1 MKSKNGFTLIEILA
15 VLSVLALVA
24 ILIMPAFLS
33 AFSGARSTL
42 RKFDKDALIDAGRM
56 YLTDLDTGDKEYIYD
71 ENVALNDLNGH
82 NYKKGDRLTM
92 YDFRTYVIRRDGI
105 NVNAKTLVN
114 EGYYDK
120 RCKYKGEIVDGKPL
134 EKDQNCHVPENC
146 TLHLK
151 IDYDMDNGYYVTKG
165 YTVEIKSGCEK

>member
-1 MKSKNGFTLIEILA
+1 MKNNKGFTLIEILA

-24 ILIMPAFLS
+24 VLIVPAFLD
-33 AFSGARSTL
+33 AFSGARSKL
-42 RKFDKDALIDAGRM
+42 KKFDEDALIDAGKM
-56 YLTDLDTGDKEYIYD
+56 YVTDLDNGSKEYTYN
-71 ENVALNDLNGH
+71 ETAPLNDLNGH

-92 YDFRTYVIRRDGI
+92 YDFRTYVIRKDGI
-105 NVNAKTLVN
+105 DVDAKTLVN

-134 EKDQNCHVPENC
+134 EKDQNCHVPAEC
-146 TLHLK
+146 TLHIK